1 MDKDKQIKFSDDQI
15 AVLKAVIYRG
25 NMHKSAVA
33 LGQSLFSGRSQ
44 PSTSVRSA
52 LKLTLPKIGWV
63 YNYVDEKG
71 TIPSEIFKTKAT
83 EEFFKELLEK
93 CSEYEEIRKAFD
105 KFLDV

>member
-1 MDKDKQIKFSDDQI
+1 MYKDKQIRLSDDQI

-25 NMHKSAVA
+25 RMHKSAVA

-52 LKLTLPKIGWV
+52 LKSTLPKIGLV

-71 TIPSEIFKTKAT
+71 IVPSEIFKTKDT

-93 CSEYEEIRKAFD
+93 YPEYEEVREAFD